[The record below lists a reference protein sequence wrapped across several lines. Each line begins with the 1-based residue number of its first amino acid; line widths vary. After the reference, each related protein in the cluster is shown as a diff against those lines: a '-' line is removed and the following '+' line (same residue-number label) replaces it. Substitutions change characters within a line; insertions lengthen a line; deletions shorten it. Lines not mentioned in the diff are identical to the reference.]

1 MIKDF
6 IAFIV
11 EQKVTTIDIRE
22 AIIGKVDRSG
32 KLQRS
37 VLLIHLP
44 VEDITYKLSAELI
57 GTMLLAEIYS
67 TTFGFGDLA
76 PKDRPTFSL
85 YVDEFQNFATSD
97 FAKLFAQGGK
107 FGVRQ
112 TVAHQWR
119 NQLTVA
125 ANRDATLSA
134 TTQVVFRPI
143 DGSEL
148 AKTFSDLSFYKRPE
162 RFPSDVLKHLSTYK
176 KSPERI

>member
-1 MIKDF
+1 LIKDF

-67 TTFGFGDLA
+67 TA
-76 PKDRPTFSL
+76 
-85 YVDEFQNFATSD
+85 VW
-97 FAKLFAQGGK
+97 
-107 FGVRQ
+107 V
-112 TVAHQWR
+112 W
-119 NQLTVA
+119 
-125 ANRDATLSA
+125 
-134 TTQVVFRPI
+134 
-143 DGSEL
+143 
-148 AKTFSDLSFYKRPE
+148 
-162 RFPSDVLKHLSTYK
+162 
-176 KSPERI
+176 